1 MRGIDW
7 VRDGYGAIVARLV
20 RLSILGLVMV
30 AGSMAGIWALGKIT
44 PTGFLPE
51 DDQGAFFVIVQL
63 PDGASVGRTTE
74 VVQQI
79 EGILKQEPAIADYS
93 ATIGLNFIDNYSQPN
108 AAFFIVSLKP
118 LKSVRT
124 PINPCRQ

>member
-20 RLSILGLVMV
+20 RISFIGLLMV
-30 AGSMAGIWALGKIT
+30 AGAIAGVWFLGKIT

-63 PDGASVGRTTE
+63 PDGASVGRTT
-74 VVQQI
+74 
-79 EGILKQEPAIADYS
+79 DSYDRS
-93 ATIGLNFIDNYSQPN
+93 RMY
-108 AAFFIVSLKP
+108 
-118 LKSVRT
+118 
-124 PINPCRQ
+124 